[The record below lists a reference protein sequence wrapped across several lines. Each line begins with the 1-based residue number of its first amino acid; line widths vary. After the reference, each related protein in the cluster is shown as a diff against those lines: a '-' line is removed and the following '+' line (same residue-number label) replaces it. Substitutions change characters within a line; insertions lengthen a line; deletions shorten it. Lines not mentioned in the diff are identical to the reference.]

1 MQATILNPATGRLS
15 VYEPRVSTKG
25 TRPAAAAVV
34 PTLLRNA
41 VVTIRLSM
49 SVTNLDGQNFSPS
62 GM

>member
-1 MQATILNPATGRLS
+1 MQATILDPATGRLS

-49 SVTNLDGQNFSPS
+49 SVTNLDGQNLGPS